1 MGWERYLRSEE
12 EEVPG
17 DAPLGVVACYYS
29 EATRKA
35 NLDNEIRDL
44 REKMLERESSIYLDL
59 KTGSEARI
67 TDKLIEATQTV
78 DPMLKAIR
86 REIQMKEIASRLLD
100 RRLKALEMAHASL
113 LVGARGANQEKFVAS
128 RG

>member
-12 EEVPG
+12 EDVPG
-17 DAPLGVVACYYS
+17 DAPLGVVACYYT

-35 NLDNEIRDL
+35 NLDSEIRDL
-44 REKMLERESSIYLDL
+44 REKMLERDSSIYLDL

-113 LVGARGANQEKFVAS
+113 LVGARGANQ
-128 RG
+128 